1 MSTVAPDLE
10 RRPPCLPEE
19 LLAST
24 VFLLARLGYAI
35 KARVLDEFEQAGY
48 SMYQYGVLATLGE
61 GACETQAA
69 IADVL
74 GLDRSQLVHVLDDLE
89 KRGLIERQRDPN
101 DRRRHTVTLTSDGRR
116 QLKKLRGL
124 VSGIEASVLEPLSE
138 QARKSLHDALL
149 TVAVHSD
156 PRFERRVAS

>member
-1 MSTVAPDLE
+1 MSTAAPELE
-10 RRPPCLPEE
+10 RRPPCLPKE

-35 KARVLDEFEQAGY
+35 KARVIDEFEQAGF

-101 DRRRHTVTLTSDGRR
+101 DRRRHTVTLTSDGKR

-124 VSGIEASVLEPLSE
+124 VSGIEDSVLEPLSE
-138 QARKSLHDALL
+138 PARKSLHDALL
-149 TVAVHSD
+149 TVAAHGD
-156 PRFERRVAS
+156 PRFKRL